1 MGSYLS
7 LPSTGT
13 RTGSARPPPGPFLE
27 LPVDI
32 ILHLCCNYLPPAS
45 AVALSLTCK
54 SLFGLISSQ
63 AKTKIQLNST
73 DLETLLLLL
82 EKDSGHRWY
91 YCHNHTVLHCFSQ
104 DSKRWAL
111 RSWLLYRDQDDC
123 RLRNLASVSMSTAAI
138 SYHHV
143 RLAMNRHFY
152 GAPNGISLDM
162 FQLKTTLVAPWRE
175 QWSARIIGD
184 ELFLSATRT
193 LPWTDQQPRY
203 AVVDSNFGI
212 CGHVRTVNS
221 LILQYTVDTLHP
233 TPTTPTNLFVPC
245 HEVFESCHKCLTDY
259 DTVVEQRQAETS
271 DPDTRDPDTN
281 DQTRGNKC
289 TRVSWSITVTSY
301 HRLGAGRSPSDP
313 KWHAFATR
321 GYATIGFSEY
331 HRIQRD
337 MVRYPPGSVRQAWKE
352 AEQFMS

>member
-1 MGSYLS
+1 MGSSLS
-7 LPSTGT
+7 RPSTGT
-13 RTGSARPPPGPFLE
+13 CTRGARPPPGPLPPPGPFLE

-45 AVALSLTCK
+45 AD
-54 SLFGLISSQ
+54 I
-63 AKTKIQLNST
+63 
-73 DLETLLLLL
+73 
-82 EKDSGHRWY
+82 GHRWY
-91 YCHNHTVLHCFSQ
+91 YCHNHT

-111 RSWLLYRDQDDC
+111 GSWLLYRDQDDC
-123 RLRNLASVSMSTAAI
+123 RLRNLASVSMSTVAI
-138 SYHHV
+138 SYPHV

-152 GAPNGISLDM
+152 GPPNGISLDI

-221 LILQYTVDTLHP
+221 LILQYTVDALHP
-233 TPTTPTNLFVPC
+233 IPTTPTSLVVPC
-245 HEVFESCHKCLTDY
+245 HEVFESCNKCLTDY
-259 DTVVEQRQAETS
+259 DTMVEQRQAETRDPDTS
-271 DPDTRDPDTN
+271 DPDTSG
-281 DQTRGNKC
+281 QKRGNKC

-321 GYATIGFSEY
+321 GYARIVFSEY

-337 MVRYPPGSVRQAWKE
+337 MVRYPSGSVRQAWKE